1 VRFFLSPEVAV
12 FLPAS
17 FFSAGALEAGALEA
31 GFFSAPDPFGGILMW
46 LESDDFEV
54 EKEFWLMGMEV
65 MESGGRDA
73 AGVGG

>member
-1 VRFFLSPEVAV
+1 
-12 FLPAS
+12 
-17 FFSAGALEAGALEA
+17 
-31 GFFSAPDPFGGILMW
+31 MW